1 MNLLS
6 GAVRNRENVGWSLS
20 LDSWKREIWRQKRS
34 EMRCCRYVSKAFLDG
49 PITPPK
55 LRFKH
60 SAIRTLLLLLGHFMS
75 CYTSVVAAR
84 MSGRGGRS
92 AKPAQ
97 PKLSSPFSSN
107 SPRSSYG
114 ICASF
119 GLAFLVFLITIPLLL
134 QFRRVNNIYYY
145 IISNQR
151 EFLAYRITHHQRK
164 WVFSKCY
171 QTNFTTKLAKVP
183 KTSST

>member
-1 MNLLS
+1 M
-6 GAVRNRENVGWSLS
+6 
-20 LDSWKREIWRQKRS
+20 Q
-34 EMRCCRYVSKAFLDG
+34 CCRYVRKAFLDG
-49 PITPPK
+49 PISPPK

-60 SAIRTLLLLLGHFMS
+60 SAIRTLHLLLSHFMS
-75 CYTSVVAAR
+75 CYTSVVAAC
-84 MSGRGGRS
+84 MSGRGGGS
-92 AKPAQ
+92 AETAQ

-134 QFRRVNNIYYY
+134 RVIVLQFRRVNNIHYY

-151 EFLAYRITHHQRK
+151 ESLAYRITHHQRK